1 MKDLKHLIFFE
12 KLLENADNELVRQ
25 AQAEGGIALGYTCY
39 HIPEC
44 LLNVGNCFSVRLR
57 APNTGSID
65 IATYYM
71 SNYTCEYARALV
83 ERGIEG
89 GYQFLDAMIGVDACS
104 MMNRAMEHF
113 EILQVNDKPNF
124 FVTHCDIPFKVTDY
138 TLDSYVKQMRLRV
151 LDVLTEKYGVDTSE
165 EAIRAPWR
173 SITRSAASSPR
184 SAEMRKA
191 ENPVITGYEFH
202 VLNLVSYVCPTK
214 LILPYLKET
223 LEELKTREPDA
234 KPAFR
239 ARVAIV
245 GSEIDDPKL
254 TKLIEDV
261 GALVVSDRYCFGST
275 PGREVIEL
283 KDDEPALP
291 QICLHY
297 MEVSECAR
305 YIADEKVLQRRE
317 TADRLAKEF
326 KADGIIYEQMKYC
339 DYWGFERALVSH
351 IMHDEYGWP
360 VLSIDRLY
368 NNGNSG
374 QLRTRVQAF
383 VESLEI
389 KRIHKEAEK
398 HNGQGIRVPESQV
411 LARQRQY

>member
-1 MKDLKHLIFFE
+1 MKDLKHLIYFE
-12 KLLENADNELVRQ
+12 RLLENADNELIEKKK
-25 AQAEGGIALGYTCY
+25 ADGGICLGYTCF
-39 HIPEC
+39 HIPEV
-44 LLNVGNCFSVRLR
+44 LLNVDTCFSTRLR

-71 SNYTCEYARALV
+71 SNYTCEYARALL
-83 ERGIEG
+83 ERAIEG
-89 GYQFLDAMIGVDACS
+89 GYKFLDALIGVDACS
-104 MMNRAMEHF
+104 MMNRSMEHF

-124 FVTHCDIPFKVTDY
+124 FVTHTDMPFKITDY
-138 TLDSYVKQMRLRV
+138 TVEGYRRQMRVRV
-151 LDVLTEKYGVDTSE
+151 LDRLTEVFGVDTSDA
-165 EAIRAPWR
+165 AIRKAVEEHNEVCKIIQEIR
-173 SITRSAASSPR
+173 
-184 SAEMRKA
+184 EMRKA

-202 VLNLVSYVCPTK
+202 VLNLVTYVCPK
-214 LILPYLKET
+214 SEILPYLQET
-223 LEELKTREPDA
+223 LEELKKRKPD
-234 KPAFR
+234 KVSPFR

-245 GSEIDDPKL
+245 GSEIDDPNL
-254 TKLIEDV
+254 TKLIEGC

-283 KDDEPALP
+283 KDDEDALT
-291 QICLHY
+291 QICRHY

-317 TADRLAKEF
+317 TSDRLAKEF
-326 KADGIIYEQMKYC
+326 RAEGIIYEQMKYC

-389 KRIHKEAEK
+389 KRIHKEEGKA
-398 HNGQGIRVPESQV
+398 
-411 LARQRQY
+411 

>member
-1 MKDLKHLIFFE
+1 MKDLKHLIYFE
-12 KLLENADNELVRQ
+12 RLLENADNELIEKQ
-25 AQAEGGIALGYTCY
+25 KEDGGICLGYTCF
-39 HIPEC
+39 HIPEV
-44 LLNVGNCFSVRLR
+44 LLNVDKCFSTRLR

-71 SNYTCEYARALV
+71 SNYTCEYARALL
-83 ERGIEG
+83 ERAIEG
-89 GYQFLDAMIGVDACS
+89 GYKFLDALIGVDACS
-104 MMNRAMEHF
+104 MMNRSMEHF

-124 FVTHCDIPFKVTDY
+124 FVTHTDMPFKITDY
-138 TLDSYVKQMRLRV
+138 TVEGYRKQMRIRV
-151 LDVLTEKYGVDTSE
+151 LDRLTEVFGVDTSDA
-165 EAIRAPWR
+165 AIRKAVEEHNEVCR
-173 SITRSAASSPR
+173 IIQEIR
-184 SAEMRKA
+184 EMRKA

-202 VLNLVSYVCPTK
+202 VLNLVTYVCPK
-214 LILPYLKET
+214 SQILPYLQET
-223 LEELKTREPDA
+223 LEELKKRKPD
-234 KPAFR
+234 KKNPFR

-245 GSEIDDPKL
+245 GSEIDDPNL
-254 TKLIEDV
+254 TKLIEGC

-283 KDDEPALP
+283 RDDEDALT
-291 QICLHY
+291 QICRHY

-326 KADGIIYEQMKYC
+326 GAEGIIYEQMKYC

-389 KRIHKEAEK
+389 KRIHKEEGKA
-398 HNGQGIRVPESQV
+398 
-411 LARQRQY
+411 

>member
-1 MKDLKHLIFFE
+1 MKDLKHLIYFE
-12 KLLENADNELVRQ
+12 RLLENADNELIEKKK
-25 AQAEGGIALGYTCY
+25 ADGGICLGYTCF
-39 HIPEC
+39 HIPEV
-44 LLNVGNCFSVRLR
+44 LLNVDTCFSTRLR

-71 SNYTCEYARALV
+71 SNYTCEYARALL
-83 ERGIEG
+83 ERAIEG
-89 GYQFLDAMIGVDACS
+89 GYKFLDALIGVDACS
-104 MMNRAMEHF
+104 MMNRSMEHF

-124 FVTHCDIPFKVTDY
+124 FVTHTDMPFKITDY
-138 TLDSYVKQMRLRV
+138 TVEGYRRQMRVRV
-151 LDVLTEKYGVDTSE
+151 LDRLTEVFGVDTSDA
-165 EAIRAPWR
+165 AIRKAVEEHNEVCKIIQEIR
-173 SITRSAASSPR
+173 
-184 SAEMRKA
+184 EMRKA

-202 VLNLVSYVCPTK
+202 VLNLVTYVCPK
-214 LILPYLKET
+214 SEILPYLRET
-223 LEELKTREPDA
+223 LEELKKRKPD
-234 KPAFR
+234 KVSPFR

-245 GSEIDDPKL
+245 GSEIDDPNL
-254 TKLIEDV
+254 TKLIEGC

-283 KDDEPALP
+283 KEDEDALT
-291 QICLHY
+291 QICRHY

-305 YIADEKVLQRRE
+305 YISDEKVLQRRE
-317 TADRLAKEF
+317 TSDRLAKEF
-326 KADGIIYEQMKYC
+326 GAEGIIYEQMKYC

-389 KRIHKEAEK
+389 KRIHKEEGKA
-398 HNGQGIRVPESQV
+398 
-411 LARQRQY
+411 

>member
-1 MKDLKHLIFFE
+1 MKDLKHLIYFE
-12 KLLENADNELVRQ
+12 RLLENADNELVEK
-25 AQAEGGIALGYTCY
+25 AKADGGVCLGYTCF
-39 HIPEC
+39 HIPEV
-44 LLNVGNCFSVRLR
+44 LLNVDNCFSTRLR

-71 SNYTCEYARALV
+71 SNYTCEFARALL
-83 ERGIEG
+83 ERAIEG

-104 MMNRAMEHF
+104 MMNRSMEHF
-113 EILQVNDKPNF
+113 EILKVNDNPNF
-124 FVTHCDIPFKVTDY
+124 FVTHTDMPFKITDY
-138 TLDSYVKQMRLRV
+138 TIKGYVRQMQAHV
-151 LDVLTEKYGVDTSE
+151 LDRIHEVFGADVSDA
-165 EAIRAPWR
+165 AIRKAVEEHNEVCR
-173 SITRSAASSPR
+173 IISEIR
-184 SAEMRKA
+184 EMRKA

-202 VLNLVSYVCPTK
+202 LLNLVTYTCPK
-214 LILPYLKET
+214 ALILPYLRET

-234 KPAFR
+234 KSPFR

-245 GSEIDDPKL
+245 GSEIDDPNL
-254 TKLIEDV
+254 TKLIEGC

-283 KDDEPALP
+283 NDEEDALT
-291 QICLHY
+291 QICRHY

-305 YIADEKVLQRRE
+305 YISDEKVLQRRE

-326 KADGIIYEQMKYC
+326 KAEGIIYEQMKYC

-389 KRIHKEAEK
+389 KRIHKEEGNK
-398 HNGQGIRVPESQV
+398 
-411 LARQRQY
+411 

>member
-1 MKDLKHLIFFE
+1 MKDLKHLIYFE
-12 KLLENADNELVRQ
+12 RLLENADNELVEK
-25 AQAEGGIALGYTCY
+25 AKADGGVCLGYTCF
-39 HIPEC
+39 HIPEV
-44 LLNVGNCFSVRLR
+44 LLNVDNCFSTRLR

-71 SNYTCEYARALV
+71 SNYTCEFARALL
-83 ERGIEG
+83 ERAIEG
-89 GYQFLDAMIGVDACS
+89 GYQFLDALIGVDACS
-104 MMNRAMEHF
+104 MMNRSMEHF
-113 EILQVNDKPNF
+113 EILNVNEKPNF
-124 FVTHCDIPFKVTDY
+124 FVTHTDMPFKITDY
-138 TLDSYVKQMRLRV
+138 TIKAYVQQMQAHV
-151 LDVLTEKYGVDTSE
+151 LDRIHEVFGADVSDASIRKAVEQHNEVCRIISE
-165 EAIRAPWR
+165 IR
-173 SITRSAASSPR
+173 
-184 SAEMRKA
+184 EMRKA

-202 VLNLVSYVCPTK
+202 VLNLVTYVCPK
-214 LILPYLKET
+214 ALILPYLRET
-223 LEELKTREPDA
+223 LEELKTREPDV
-234 KPAFR
+234 KSPFR

-245 GSEIDDPKL
+245 GSEIDDPSL
-254 TKLIEDV
+254 TKLIEGC

-283 KDDEPALP
+283 NDEEDALT
-291 QICLHY
+291 QICRHY

-305 YIADEKVLQRRE
+305 YISDEKVLQRRE

-326 KADGIIYEQMKYC
+326 NAEGIIYEQMKYC

-389 KRIHKEAEK
+389 KRIHKEEGKA
-398 HNGQGIRVPESQV
+398 
-411 LARQRQY
+411 

>member
-1 MKDLKHLIFFE
+1 MKDLKHLIYFE
-12 KLLENADNELVRQ
+12 RLLENADNELIEKKK
-25 AQAEGGIALGYTCY
+25 ADGGICLGYTCF
-39 HIPEC
+39 HIPEV
-44 LLNVGNCFSVRLR
+44 LLNVDTCFSTRLR

-71 SNYTCEYARALV
+71 SNYTCEFARALLV
-83 ERGIEG
+83 RAIEG
-89 GYQFLDAMIGVDACS
+89 GYQFLDALIGVDACS
-104 MMNRAMEHF
+104 MMNRSMEHF

-124 FVTHCDIPFKVTDY
+124 FVTHTDMPFKITDY
-138 TLDSYVKQMRLRV
+138 TIEGYRKQMRIRV
-151 LDVLTEKYGVDTSE
+151 LDRLTEVFGVDTSDA
-165 EAIRAPWR
+165 AIRKAVEEHNEVCKIIQEIR
-173 SITRSAASSPR
+173 
-184 SAEMRKA
+184 EMRKA

-202 VLNLVSYVCPTK
+202 VLNLVTYVCPK
-214 LILPYLKET
+214 SQILPYLQET
-223 LEELKTREPDA
+223 LEELKKRKPD
-234 KPAFR
+234 KVSPFR

-245 GSEIDDPKL
+245 GSEIDDPNL
-254 TKLIEDV
+254 TKLIEGC

-283 KDDEPALP
+283 KEDEDALT
-291 QICLHY
+291 QICRHY

-317 TADRLAKEF
+317 TSDRLAKEF
-326 KADGIIYEQMKYC
+326 GAEGIIYEQMKYC

-389 KRIHKEAEK
+389 KRIHKEEGKA
-398 HNGQGIRVPESQV
+398 
-411 LARQRQY
+411 

>member
-1 MKDLKHLIFFE
+1 MKDLKHLIYFE
-12 KLLENADNELVRQ
+12 RLLENADNELIEKQ
-25 AQAEGGIALGYTCY
+25 KADGGICLGYTCF
-39 HIPEC
+39 HIPEV
-44 LLNVGNCFSVRLR
+44 LLNVDKCFSTRLR

-71 SNYTCEYARALV
+71 SNYTCEYARALL
-83 ERGIEG
+83 ERAIEG
-89 GYQFLDAMIGVDACS
+89 GYKFLDALIGVDACS
-104 MMNRAMEHF
+104 MMNRSMEHF

-124 FVTHCDIPFKVTDY
+124 FVTHTDMPFKITDY
-138 TLDSYVKQMRLRV
+138 TVEGYRKQMRIRV
-151 LDVLTEKYGVDTSE
+151 LDRLTEVFGVDTSDA
-165 EAIRAPWR
+165 AIRKAVEEHNEVCKIIQEIR
-173 SITRSAASSPR
+173 
-184 SAEMRKA
+184 EMRKA

-202 VLNLVSYVCPTK
+202 VLNLVTYVCPK
-214 LILPYLKET
+214 SQILPYLQET
-223 LEELKTREPDA
+223 LEELKTRKPD
-234 KPAFR
+234 KKNPFR

-245 GSEIDDPKL
+245 GSEIDDPNL
-254 TKLIEDV
+254 TKLIEGC

-283 KDDEPALP
+283 KDDEDALT
-291 QICLHY
+291 QICRHY

-326 KADGIIYEQMKYC
+326 GAEGIIYEQMKYC

-389 KRIHKEAEK
+389 KRIHKEE
-398 HNGQGIRVPESQV
+398 GIK
-411 LARQRQY
+411 

>member
-1 MKDLKHLIFFE
+1 MKDLKHLIYFE
-12 KLLENADNELVRQ
+12 SLLENADNDLVKQ
-25 AQAEGGIALGYTCY
+25 AQNDGGLAVGYTCF
-39 HIPEC
+39 HIPEV
-44 LLNVGNCFSVRLR
+44 LLNCDKCFSVRLR

-71 SNYTCEYARALV
+71 SNYTCEFSRALV
-83 ERGIEG
+83 ERAIEG

-113 EILQVNDKPNF
+113 EILKVNEKPHF
-124 FVTHCDIPFKVTDY
+124 FVTHCDMPYKITDY
-138 TLDSYVKQMRLRV
+138 TLESYVKQMRLRV
-151 LDVLTEKYGVDTSE
+151 LDRLTAEYGVDTSDA
-165 EAIRAPWR
+165 AIRKAVKEHNEVCKII
-173 SITRSAASSPR
+173 SEIS
-184 SAEMRKA
+184 EMRKA
-191 ENPVITGYEFH
+191 DNPVITGYEFH
-202 VLNLVSYVCPTK
+202 VLNLVTYTCPK
-214 LILPYLKET
+214 ALILPKLKET
-223 LEELKTREPDA
+223 LAELKKRKPDE

-239 ARVAIV
+239 ARVAVV
-245 GSEIDDPKL
+245 GSEIDDPQL
-254 TKLIEDV
+254 TKLIEGC

-283 KDDEPALP
+283 KDDEDALT
-291 QICLHY
+291 QICRHY

-305 YIADEKVLQRRE
+305 YIADEKVAQRRE

-326 KADGIIYEQMKYC
+326 NAEGIIYEQMKYC

-389 KRIHKEAEK
+389 KRIHKQEGKE
-398 HNGQGIRVPESQV
+398 
-411 LARQRQY
+411 

>member
-1 MKDLKHLIFFE
+1 MKDLKHLIYFE
-12 KLLENADNELVRQ
+12 NLLENADNELVKQ
-25 AQAEGGIALGYTCY
+25 AQADGQLAIGYTCF
-39 HIPEC
+39 HVPEAI
-44 LLNVGNCFSVRLR
+44 LNVGNCFSVRLR
-57 APNTGSID
+57 APKTGSLD

-71 SNYTCEYARALV
+71 SNYTCEFARALV

-113 EILQVNDKPNF
+113 EILKVNEKPNF
-124 FVTHCDIPFKVTDY
+124 FVTHCDIPYKVTDY
-138 TLDSYVKQMRLRV
+138 TLESYVKQMRLHV
-151 LDVLTEKYGVDTSE
+151 LDQLTEKYGVDTSE
-165 EAIRAPWR
+165 EAIRKAVAEHNEVC
-173 SITRSAASSPR
+173 SIISEMS
-184 SAEMRKA
+184 EMRKE
-191 ENPVITGYEFH
+191 ENPIITGYEFH
-202 VLNLVSYVCPTK
+202 VIDLVTYVCPK
-214 LILPYLKET
+214 ALILPYLRET
-223 LEELKTREPDA
+223 LAELKKRKPD
-234 KPAFR
+234 KKNPFR

-245 GSEIDDPKL
+245 GSEIDDPSL
-254 TKLIEDV
+254 TALIEGC
-261 GALVVSDRYCFGST
+261 GALVVSDRYCFGSA

-283 KDDEPALP
+283 NDEEDALT
-291 QICLHY
+291 QLCRHV

-305 YIADEKVLQRRE
+305 YISDEKVHQRRE

-339 DYWGFERALVSH
+339 DYWGFERALASH

-360 VLSIDRLY
+360 VLSVDRLY

-389 KRIHKEAEK
+389 KRIHKEEGNK
-398 HNGQGIRVPESQV
+398 
-411 LARQRQY
+411 

>member
-1 MKDLKHLIFFE
+1 LIYFE
-12 KLLENADNELVRQ
+12 NLLENADNELIEKKK
-25 AQAEGGIALGYTCY
+25 ADGGICLGYTCF
-39 HIPEC
+39 HIPEVI
-44 LLNVGNCFSVRLR
+44 LNVDKCFSTRLR

-71 SNYTCEYARALV
+71 SNYTCEYARALL
-83 ERGIEG
+83 ERAIEG
-89 GYQFLDAMIGVDACS
+89 GYQFLNALIGVDACS
-104 MMNRAMEHF
+104 MMNRSMEHF
-113 EILQVNDKPNF
+113 EILKVNEDPKF
-124 FVTHCDIPFKVTDY
+124 FVTHTDMPFKITDY
-138 TLDSYVKQMRLRV
+138 TIEGYRRQMRVRV
-151 LDVLTEKYGVDTSE
+151 LDRLTEVFGVDTSDAALRKAVE
-165 EAIRAPWR
+165 EHNAVCRII
-173 SITRSAASSPR
+173 SEIS
-184 SAEMRKA
+184 EMRKR

-202 VLNLVSYVCPTK
+202 VLNLVTYVCPK
-214 LILPYLKET
+214 SEILPYLEET

-234 KPAFR
+234 KNPFR

-245 GSEIDDPKL
+245 GSEIDDPSL
-254 TKLIEDV
+254 TKLIEGC

-283 KDDEPALP
+283 NDEEDVLT
-291 QICLHY
+291 QICRHY

-305 YIADEKVLQRRE
+305 YISDEKVLQRRE
-317 TADRLAKEF
+317 TSDRLAKEF
-326 KADGIIYEQMKYC
+326 GAEGIIYEQMKYC

-374 QLRTRVQAF
+374 QLRTRTQAF

-389 KRIHKEAEK
+389 KRIHKEKEE
-398 HNGQGIRVPESQV
+398 GIQ
-411 LARQRQY
+411 

>member
-1 MKDLKHLIFFE
+1 MKDLKHLIYFE
-12 KLLENADNELVRQ
+12 RLLENADNELIEKKK
-25 AQAEGGIALGYTCY
+25 ADGGICLGYTCF
-39 HIPEC
+39 HIPEV
-44 LLNVGNCFSVRLR
+44 LLNVDTCFSTRLR

-71 SNYTCEYARALV
+71 SNYTCEYARALL
-83 ERGIEG
+83 ERAIEG
-89 GYQFLDAMIGVDACS
+89 GYKFLDALIGVDACS
-104 MMNRAMEHF
+104 MMNRSMEHF

-124 FVTHCDIPFKVTDY
+124 FVTHTDMPFKITDY
-138 TLDSYVKQMRLRV
+138 TVEGYRRQMRVRV
-151 LDVLTEKYGVDTSE
+151 LDRLTEVFGVDTSDA
-165 EAIRAPWR
+165 AIRKAVEEHNEVCKIIQEIR
-173 SITRSAASSPR
+173 
-184 SAEMRKA
+184 EMRKA

-202 VLNLVSYVCPTK
+202 VLNLVTYVCPK
-214 LILPYLKET
+214 SEILPYLQET
-223 LEELKTREPDA
+223 LEELKKRKPD
-234 KPAFR
+234 KVSPFR

-245 GSEIDDPKL
+245 GSEIDDPNL
-254 TKLIEDV
+254 TKLIEGC

-283 KDDEPALP
+283 KEDEDALT
-291 QICLHY
+291 QICRHY

-305 YIADEKVLQRRE
+305 YISDEKVLQRRE
-317 TADRLAKEF
+317 TSDRLAKEF
-326 KADGIIYEQMKYC
+326 GAEGIIYEQMKYC

-389 KRIHKEAEK
+389 KRIHKEEGKA
-398 HNGQGIRVPESQV
+398 
-411 LARQRQY
+411 

>member
-25 AQAEGGIALGYTCY
+25 AQEEGGIALGYTCY
-39 HIPEC
+39 HMPEV
-44 LLNVGNCFSVRLR
+44 LLNLGNCFSVRLR

-124 FVTHCDIPFKVTDY
+124 FVSHCDIPFKVTDY
-138 TLDSYVKQMRLRV
+138 TLASYVRQMEVHV
-151 LDVLTEKYGVDTSE
+151 LDEISKRFGVDTSE
-165 EAIRAPWR
+165 EAIRAAVKEHNEVCA
-173 SITRSAASSPR
+173 ILT
-184 SAEMRKA
+184 EIGQMRKA
-191 ENPVITGYEFH
+191 DNPVVTGYEFH
-202 VLNLVSYVCPTK
+202 VLNLVSFTCPKK
-214 LILPYLKET
+214 LILPYLRET
-223 LEELKTREPDA
+223 LEELRTREPDP

-245 GSEIDDPKL
+245 GSEIDDPSL
-254 TKLIEDV
+254 TKLIEGC

-275 PGREVIEL
+275 PGREIIEL

-291 QICLHY
+291 QICLHV
-297 MEVSECAR
+297 MQHSECAR

-317 TADRLAKEF
+317 TADRLAKEY
-326 KADGIIYEQMKYC
+326 KAEGIIYEQMKYC

-389 KRIHKEAEK
+389 KRIHKEAQK
-398 HNGQGIRVPESQV
+398 NG
-411 LARQRQY
+411 